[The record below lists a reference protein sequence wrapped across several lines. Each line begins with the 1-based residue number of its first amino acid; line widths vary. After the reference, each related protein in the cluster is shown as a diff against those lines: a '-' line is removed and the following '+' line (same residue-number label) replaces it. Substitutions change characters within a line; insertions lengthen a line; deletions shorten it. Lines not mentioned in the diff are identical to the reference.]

1 MFSYTALDEIL
12 HEKWLSHRM
21 AVSNNTD
28 ISYHIKIIISNIKT
42 LDFFLES
49 KWILCKESYVR
60 S

>member
-42 LDFFLES
+42 LDFFS
-49 KWILCKESYVR
+49 RK
-60 S
+60 